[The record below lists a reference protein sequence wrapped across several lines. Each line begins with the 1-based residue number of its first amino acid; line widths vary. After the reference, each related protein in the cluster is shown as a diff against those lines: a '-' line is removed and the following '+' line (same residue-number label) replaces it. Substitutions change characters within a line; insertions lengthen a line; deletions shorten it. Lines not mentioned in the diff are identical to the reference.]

1 MTNPDTPPQGT
12 PIVAAPPL
20 ISPLISAKVLADSIS
35 PEGMRLTTM
44 ELVYPRF
51 VHAELMTHRVFSRNA
66 SSSRAIPVK
75 RALQMIRDNPAV
87 PVSWRM
93 NQAGMQGY
101 EVATDAVA
109 HEAQGIWLTAMAS
122 AIDAAEKL
130 DALGLHKQIVNR
142 ITEPFS
148 HIKVVLTSVWWD
160 NWDGLRNHHMAEPTI
175 EALAI
180 KIAEARAASTPTLLQ
195 NGEWHL
201 PYITDEDR
209 GTHDVDTLIKVSAA
223 RCARVSYNN
232 HDGKKATL
240 EKEIE
245 LHDAL
250 LVAQPIHASPAE
262 HQATPDFLNVR
273 GKYTNPH
280 RHGNLYGWQQ
290 YRKFLENETM
300 DRMPA

>member
-1 MTNPDTPPQGT
+1 MSAPDTPPAGNPT
-12 PIVAAPPL
+12 APLPVL
-20 ISPLISAKVLADSIS
+20 LSPLISAKVLADSIS
-35 PEGMRLTTM
+35 EVGVRITTM

-66 SSSRAIPVK
+66 SSSRAIPVQ
-75 RALQMIRDNPAV
+75 RALKMIRDRPAL

-93 NQAGMQGY
+93 NQSGMQGY
-101 EVATDAVA
+101 EVASLATA
-109 HEAQGIWLTAMAS
+109 HEAEGIWLTAMS
-122 AIDAAEKL
+122 HAINAAEKL

-142 ITEPFS
+142 LTEPFS

-180 KIAEARAASTPTLLQ
+180 AIKEARDASEPALLKT
-195 NGEWHL
+195 GEWHL

-209 GTHDVDTLIKVSAA
+209 ATQPLDNLIKMSAA

-232 HDGKKATL
+232 HDGKPTTFEADIK
-240 EKEIE
+240 

-262 HQATPDFLNVR
+262 HQACPDERNKR
-273 GKYTNPH
+273 NRWANPH
-280 RHGNLYGWQQ
+280 RHGNLTGWCQ
-290 YRKFLENETM
+290 YRKFLSNETL
-300 DRMPA
+300 DQAA